1 MITTKGYIIKGKKVI
16 ELAEEI
22 TQALLVVIR
31 ETGEDERLTAVRLE
45 ELESL
50 VTTMEAEV
58 VASMVV
64 PLRSIEPA
72 TLIGTGKIEELQELI
87 DASGANT
94 VIFDHDL
101 SPRAQRNLERILE
114 VAVIDRQEVI
124 LQIFSNRAMTKEAVL
139 QVALARQE
147 YSLPRLTRMWS
158 HLSRQRGGMRG
169 TRDAGET
176 QLEMDRRIVTNKI
189 SSLKKQLKKVEEQ
202 RGIQRKSRRESFI
215 PTAAIVG
222 YTNAGKSSLLNLLAQ
237 SDAFVENKL
246 FATLDPTTRQI
257 QLPQGGKLLLSDTVG
272 FVSNL
277 PHQLIEAF
285 KSTLEEAVY
294 SDFLIHVVDAAH
306 PDMVAA
312 YETTMEVLASLGCE
326 DKKMVVFINKMDRV
340 FSEEAVEELIALFP
354 EAIKGSIKEESGID
368 SLLEA
373 VEQTTTYYYPIKHY
387 LFPHSRYDL
396 ISLLRGEGLIL
407 ATDYLDEGVQI
418 EASVPQHLI
427 DRLAEFATQA

>member
-1 MITTKGYIIKGKKVI
+1 
-16 ELAEEI
+16 
-22 TQALLVVIR
+22 
-31 ETGEDERLTAVRLE
+31 
-45 ELESL
+45 
-50 VTTMEAEV
+50 
-58 VASMVV
+58 
-64 PLRSIEPA
+64 
-72 TLIGTGKIEELQELI
+72 
-87 DASGANT
+87 
-94 VIFDHDL
+94 
-101 SPRAQRNLERILE
+101 
-114 VAVIDRQEVI
+114 
-124 LQIFSNRAMTKEAVL
+124 
-139 QVALARQE
+139 
-147 YSLPRLTRMWS
+147 
-158 HLSRQRGGMRG
+158 MRG

-312 YETTMEVLASLGCE
+312 
-326 DKKMVVFINKMDRV
+326 
-340 FSEEAVEELIALFP
+340 
-354 EAIKGSIKEESGID
+354 
-368 SLLEA
+368 
-373 VEQTTTYYYPIKHY
+373 
-387 LFPHSRYDL
+387 
-396 ISLLRGEGLIL
+396 
-407 ATDYLDEGVQI
+407 
-418 EASVPQHLI
+418 
-427 DRLAEFATQA
+427 

>member
-1 MITTKGYIIKGKKVI
+1 MITTKGYNIKGKKII
-16 ELAEEI
+16 EIEEEL
-22 TQALLVVIR
+22 TQSILVVIR
-31 ETGEDERLTAVRLE
+31 ESGEEERISEARLE
-45 ELESL
+45 ELDSL
-50 VTTMEAEV
+50 VTTMEGVV
-58 VASMVV
+58 VASLIV
-64 PLRSIEPA
+64 PLRTIEPA
-72 TLIGTGKIEELQELI
+72 TLIGSGKIDELQELI
-87 DASGANT
+87 DESGANT
-94 VIFDHDL
+94 IIFDHDL
-101 SPRAQRNLERILE
+101 SPRAQRNLERLLE

-124 LQIFSNRAMTKEAVL
+124 LQIFSDRAMTKEAVL

-176 QLEMDRRIVTNKI
+176 QLEIDRRIVTNKI
-189 SSLKKQLKKVEEQ
+189 ASLKRELKKVEEQ

-237 SDAFVENKL
+237 SDAFVENRL

-277 PHQLIEAF
+277 PHQLIDAF
-285 KSTLEEAVY
+285 KSTLEEARY

-306 PDMVAA
+306 PNMVGAF
-312 YETTMEVLASLGCE
+312 ETTMEVLASLGCE

-340 FSEEAVEELIALFP
+340 YNPQAVEELMALFP
-354 EAIKGSIKEESGID
+354 EAIKGSIKEEQGID
-368 SLLEA
+368 TLLEA
-373 VEQTTTYYYPIKHY
+373 IEETTALYYPINRY

-396 ISLLRGEGLIL
+396 ISLLRGSGLIL
-407 ATDYLDEGVQI
+407 SIDYLDEGVKI
-418 EASVPQHLI
+418 EANVPKHLLT
-427 DRLAEFATQA
+427 RFEEFLI